1 MAAQQP
7 VITRYG
13 LSAEGEAVTEAPR
26 AAIALPLRLR
36 EQTLGVLDVRFETEE
51 VPPETLELL
60 EQIAEQVTLSLE
72 SARLYQATQQ
82 QAAQERLI
90 SETTARIRE
99 QLDMDAV
106 LQAAVHELQQVLGL
120 ERVELRVG
128 TPPAAEEL
136 Q

>member
-1 MAAQQP
+1 
-7 VITRYG
+7 
-13 LSAEGEAVTEAPR
+13 
-26 AAIALPLRLR
+26 
-36 EQTLGVLDVRFETEE
+36 
-51 VPPETLELL
+51 
-60 EQIAEQVTLSLE
+60 
-72 SARLYQATQQ
+72 QQ

-128 TPPAAEEL
+128 TPPALEEV
-136 Q
+136 QQVTAGD